1 MSDVYELNETYLGDI
16 VLNVDCVQM
25 DSIDNIDIE
34 EQIVPLVIAPGSVID
49 KRASYG
55 FEGGVTLSAERDGKS
70 EFKFVVSFYGSA
82 QVSYHGEDI
91 DLGVSL
97 DEPINDYFD
106 FVDEYGDEEEITAER
121 LFELVK
127 ETEDCEE
134 AIHSALPDFDSLIQ
148 DQK

>member
-1 MSDVYELNETYLGDI
+1 MSEINEAYLSNIEVKVDSVEIDVIE
-16 VLNVDCVQM
+16 
-25 DSIDNIDIE
+25 NIDIE

-49 KRASYG
+49 KRASYD
-55 FEGGVTLSAERDGKS
+55 FEGGVTFSAERYGKP

-82 QVSYHGEDI
+82 QVSYQGEDI
-91 DLGVSL
+91 DLGISL

-127 ETEDCEE
+127 ETEDYEE
-134 AIHSALPDFDSLIQ
+134 EIHFALPSLDSLIQ
-148 DQK
+148 DKK

>member
-1 MSDVYELNETYLGDI
+1 MVAQEPLRVVSNQVV
-16 VLNVDCVQM
+16 VLCLLQAHNCQ
-25 DSIDNIDIE
+25 
-34 EQIVPLVIAPGSVID
+34 
-49 KRASYG
+49 SYD
-55 FEGGVTLSAERDGKS
+55 FDGGVTFSAERYGKY

-127 ETEDCEE
+127 ETEDYEE
-134 AIHSALPDFDSLIQ
+134 EIHFALPSLDSLIQ
-148 DQK
+148 DKK

>member
-1 MSDVYELNETYLGDI
+1 MTAMVAQEPVWVVSNQVV
-16 VLNVDCVQM
+16 VLCLLQAHNCQ
-25 DSIDNIDIE
+25 
-34 EQIVPLVIAPGSVID
+34 
-49 KRASYG
+49 SYD
-55 FEGGVTLSAERDGKS
+55 FDGGVTFSAERYGKS

-127 ETEDCEE
+127 ETEDYEE
-134 AIHSALPDFDSLIQ
+134 EIHFALPSLDSLIQ
-148 DQK
+148 DKK

>member
-1 MSDVYELNETYLGDI
+1 MSEINEAYLSNIEVKVDSVEIDVIE
-16 VLNVDCVQM
+16 
-25 DSIDNIDIE
+25 NIDIE

-55 FEGGVTLSAERDGKS
+55 FEGGVTFSAERDGKS

-82 QVSYHGEDI
+82 QVSYHGKDI

-127 ETEDCEE
+127 ETEDYEE
-134 AIHSALPDFDSLIQ
+134 EIYFALPSLDSLIQ
-148 DQK
+148 DKK